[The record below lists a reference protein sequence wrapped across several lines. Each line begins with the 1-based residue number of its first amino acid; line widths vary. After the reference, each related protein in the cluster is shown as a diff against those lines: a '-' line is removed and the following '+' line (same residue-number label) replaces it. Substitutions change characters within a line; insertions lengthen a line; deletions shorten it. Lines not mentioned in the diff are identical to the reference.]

1 MRSTGTEWAK
11 NSILAVDAGVH
22 LSAIVSLIET
32 HLPYAIRHDNMVD
45 EPTAAIAA
53 TPVKSKTVHHR
64 ATNSRKGYF
73 SPIVMAQEMGN
84 ASPVVLSDRQN
95 DGAKLVMTTGPFK
108 DLLLPFESAKANAL
122 YLLRHL
128 ISTYLITHAHLD
140 HLAGF
145 AINSAAFQFTTRP
158 KKLAAL
164 PHTIN
169 AVKSHIFNDCIWPNL
184 SDEEGGVGL
193 VSFQRLTE
201 GGNLSLGDGEG
212 RGYVEVCDGLAVKG
226 WSISHGHC
234 MRQHTHRG
242 SIAQEFN
249 FNERRGSRASLP
261 ISPGYRRSSLPHN
274 EFIHPP
280 QPEPCV
286 TDSSA
291 FFILDEHTRKEIL
304 IFGDVEP
311 DSISLAPRTAKVWSD
326 AAPKIVAGIL
336 QAIFIECSYDDS
348 QPDETLF
355 GHLAP
360 RHLIAELLVLA
371 EKVNEHIASLS
382 GEKSIIEDAT
392 RKRKRDGAVRP
403 GSALNH
409 SNSQGRTNSPNH
421 TTTSNNHNHNHHQRN
436 RSSLSPHS
444 RSRDPPRHTQNNTT
458 SSPTDQPFPNPAPP
472 LPTRMHISHPT
483 TITTTD
489 STQPSTSGFLF
500 KTVPLSP
507 SERPKTTKP
516 ANFALQGLKVVVIHV
531 KDTLRDLSDGP
542 PADETVLMQLR
553 QGVEEAELGVE
564 IGVARKGDV
573 LWF

>member
-1 MRSTGTEWAK
+1 M
-11 NSILAVDAGVH
+11 
-22 LSAIVSLIET
+22 
-32 HLPYAIRHDNMVD
+32 HLPYAIRHDDDMAD
-45 EPTAAIAA
+45 EPAAAVA
-53 TPVKSKTVHHR
+53 PTKAKTVHHR

-73 SPIVMAQEMGN
+73 SPIVMAQDTGIG
-84 ASPVVLSDRQN
+84 SPAAKLDRLN
-95 DGAKLVMTTGPFK
+95 GGTKLVMTTGPFK

-145 AINSAAFQFTTRP
+145 AVNTSAFQFTTRP
-158 KKLAAL
+158 KKMAAL
-164 PHTIN
+164 PSTIN
-169 AVKSHIFNDCIWPNL
+169 AVKAHIFNDCIWPNL
-184 SDEEGGVGL
+184 SDEEGGAGL

-212 RGYVEVCDGLAVKG
+212 RGYVEVCDGLAVKA

-242 SIAQEFN
+242 SISQDFT

-261 ISPGYRRSSLPHN
+261 MSPGYRRSSLPHN
-274 EFIHPP
+274 DFIHPP

-326 AAPKIVAGIL
+326 AAPKIVAGTL
-336 QAIFIECSYDDS
+336 RAIFIECSYDDS

-360 RHLIAELLVLA
+360 RHLLAELLVLA
-371 EKVNEHIASLS
+371 EKVNDHIASSSS
-382 GEKSIIEDAT
+382 GEKPLTDDST
-392 RKRKRDGAVRP
+392 RKRKRESASIRP
-403 GSALNH
+403 GSSFNH
-409 SNSQGRTNSPNH
+409 SNSRGRASSPNH
-421 TTTSNNHNHNHHQRN
+421 NTTTNNHNLSNHQRS

-444 RSRDPPRHTQNNTT
+444 RPRDPPQLTQQTNNNGTNTT
-458 SSPTDQPFPNPAPP
+458 TPP
-472 LPTRMHISHPT
+472 LPTRIQ
-483 TITTTD
+483 TTT
-489 STQPSTSGFLF
+489 PSTSTSLGYIF
-500 KTVPLSP
+500 KPLPLSP
-507 SERPKTTKP
+507 TSRPVLNTKP
-516 ANFALQGLKVVVIHV
+516 ANFALRGLKVVVIHV
-531 KDTLRDLSDGP
+531 KDTLRDPSDGP
-542 PADETVLMQLR
+542 PAHETVLLQLR
-553 QGVEEAELGVE
+553 KGAEEMQLGVE
-564 IGVARKGDV
+564 IMVARKGDV